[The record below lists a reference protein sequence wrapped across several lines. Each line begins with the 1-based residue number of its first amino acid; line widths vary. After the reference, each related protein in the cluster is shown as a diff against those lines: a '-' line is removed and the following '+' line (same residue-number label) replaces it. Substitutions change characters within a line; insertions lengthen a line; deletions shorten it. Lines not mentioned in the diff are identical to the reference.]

1 MFDKMK
7 QLMEM
12 KRQADQIKK
21 ELEAIKLEIN
31 EVRGIKIVVNG
42 SQYFQSIEID
52 DNFLKP
58 ENKKKLELELL
69 RSLNTSIK
77 KSQQTAAQKMQQVMP
92 GLGM

>member
-7 QLMEM
+7 QFMEM
-12 KRQADQIKK
+12 KKQADAIKK
-21 ELEAIKLEIN
+21 ELEATQLEVN
-31 EVRGIKIVVNG
+31 DVRGIKVKING
-42 SQYFQSIEID
+42 AQYFQAIEID

-69 RSLNTSIK
+69 RSLNSAVK
-77 KSQQTAAQKMQQVMP
+77 KSQQAAAQKMKSVMP